1 MGSSASTA
9 SRKKLEGCNQSDGK
23 TYIRSCKWLICISR
37 IKDGWIQL
45 DAETIGPQKSLIDQI
60 LEGTFNRIKNR
71 EEFND
76 DIINDL
82 MHLADQGQLNNYEKI
97 IEKLK

>member
-1 MGSSASTA
+1 M
-9 SRKKLEGCNQSDGK
+9 
-23 TYIRSCKWLICISR
+23 
-37 IKDGWIQL
+37 
-45 DAETIGPQKSLIDQI
+45 DAETIEPQKSLIDQI

-82 MHLADQGQLNNYEKI
+82 MRLADQGQLDNYEKI
-97 IEKLK
+97 IEKLQ